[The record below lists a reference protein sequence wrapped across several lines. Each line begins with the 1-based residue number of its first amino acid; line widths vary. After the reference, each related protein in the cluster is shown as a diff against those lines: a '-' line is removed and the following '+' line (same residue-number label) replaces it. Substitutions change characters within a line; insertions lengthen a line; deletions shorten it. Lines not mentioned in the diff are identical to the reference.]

1 MTNLY
6 LCKDI
11 YILLLTKYID
21 ANSAV
26 KCFQTKFFY
35 DLLSEKE
42 RYYIS
47 KKAAINIMSKKQM
60 ALWNKYI
67 EEMNKP
73 VIKIKGKGGK
83 NQPENY
89 INCYI
94 CQKLIHKNDV
104 PGHVQ
109 QKHYYSMDYLSDE
122 STIYRRTGNNNYEQY
137 NYAPGIPSHCNKC
150 GTLRPGGNGPHSAIG
165 NFNKLDINCPFDKP
179 VEDNHDNFML
189 LDYKVFTNRE
199 RLMNEL
205 NEKLLFYFIQ

>member
-21 ANSAV
+21 PNTAI

-35 DLLSEKE
+35 DLLSAKE
-42 RYYIS
+42 RFDIS

-60 ALWNKYI
+60 VLWNKYI
-67 EEMNKP
+67 DEMNKP

-83 NQPENY
+83 NQPENF

-94 CQKLIHKNDV
+94 CQKSIHKNDV
-104 PGHVQ
+104 PGHIQ
-109 QKHYYSMDYLSDE
+109 QKHYYSMDYLLDE

-137 NYAPGIPSHCNKC
+137 NYAPGIPSHCSKC
-150 GTLRPGGNGPHSAIG
+150 GTLRPGGNGPHSANNI
-165 NFNKLDINCPFDKP
+165 NNLDINCPFDKP
-179 VEDNHDNFML
+179 VETNHDFSWL
-189 LDYKVFTNRE
+189 PTYEIFTNKGKI
-199 RLMNEL
+199 MKEL
-205 NEKLLFYFIQ
+205 KEKFFIQ